1 MIYKHKKEFASVFN
15 DKKRK
20 QAKDPTE
27 QLRQSFATQLNI
39 CIKRAYAGKTPS
51 YAVIARDYALRSKSG
66 DHVSAETIRK
76 WMHGI
81 SVPQSS
87 RLRTLIPWLG
97 FELAEVL
104 DLVTEQTMPNSSD
117 SGHLKPYDGSNHSSY
132 AGGYDADDYLEMRIL
147 TLIKKLSKR
156 DRNMVLSILETLRQS
171 RGYSNEQT

>member
-1 MIYKHKKEFASVFN
+1 MSYKHKQKYTSVFI

-20 QAKDPTE
+20 QAKDPNE
-27 QLRQSFATQLNI
+27 QLRQSFAKQLSI

-51 YAVIARDYALRSKSG
+51 YAVIARDYALSSKSG

-76 WMHGI
+76 WMQGI

-104 DLVTEQTMPNSSD
+104 DLVTEQTMPNSID
-117 SGHLKPYDGSNHSSY
+117 SGHLKPYDGSNRSSY
-132 AGGYDADDYLEMRIL
+132 TGGYGTDDYLEMRIFI
-147 TLIKKLSKR
+147 LIKKLSKR
-156 DRNMVLSILETLRQS
+156 DRNMVLSILESLRQS